1 MRDIGRNIRAARIH
15 RQMIQDTLAEQLHV
29 SRQTISNYET
39 GRSRPDI
46 DMLLSVA
53 ETLDTDVHPLLYG
66 LRRRRKSSGT
76 PQMADCGHCGL
87 VLWMFA
93 ASGAAL
99 VRQPIHALF
108 FLRSLRCGLELSPV
122 FWRRLAGPFFRP
134 AAPLWAPNRFRDTG

>member
-76 PQMADCGHCGL
+76 PRRWCGSQYTRYFFSGL
-87 VLWMFA
+87 YAAAWSFPLFFGAVWLAPFSGLRHRSGRQTASETLGEVLPLAGIGFF
-93 ASGAAL
+93 L
-99 VRQPIHALF
+99 ALF
-108 FLRSLRCGLELSPV
+108 
-122 FWRRLAGPFFRP
+122 
-134 AAPLWAPNRFRDTG
+134 